1 MTSISSECISSF
13 IIIIIIITTIIV
25 SIDCYMIQKK
35 NTPMSEY
42 IIGAL
47 KTL

>member
-13 IIIIIIITTIIV
+13 IVIIIITIIV

-35 NTPMSEY
+35 NTPMSGY